1 MKPDKAE
8 IFVITEPHEVEARL
22 RELHPTLRADLL
34 LEALRAGMVEKA
46 NCTDHHPAT
55 YPGSVMY
62 GESTRMLRD
71 LLTPLGWIKCST
83 KNFETSVSPDR
94 KMAIVIVSGD
104 EWTGT
109 KSETHRPTTR
119 HEKGLVTKRAV
130 ERNRQGVLPFL
141 PSDEAANAEV
151 FGDDP
156 DEEEV
161 YQTTWFLLHCIVGD
175 DLRAEL
181 SQPTEIDETGK
192 IRQWSVRLVLDTIP
206 LDSDAM
212 SATDDEPI
220 EPVVEMRR
228 RGN

>member
-1 MKPDKAE
+1 MKSDKSGA
-8 IFVITEPHEVEARL
+8 FVITEPHEVEARL
-22 RELHPTLRADLL
+22 RKLHPTLRVDLL
-34 LEALRAGMVEKA
+34 LEALRAGMVERA
-46 NCTDHHPAT
+46 HCTNHHPAT

-71 LLTPLGWIKCST
+71 LLTPLRWAKQST

-94 KMAIVIVSGD
+94 KMAIVIASGD

-109 KSETHRPTTR
+109 KSQTHKPTTR
-119 HEKGLVTKRAV
+119 HEKGLVTRRAV
-130 ERNRQGVLPFL
+130 KRNRQGVLPFL
-141 PSDEAANAEV
+141 PSDKAANVEV
-151 FGDDP
+151 FSDDP
-156 DEEEV
+156 GEEEV
-161 YQTTWFLLHCIVGD
+161 YQTTWFLLHCIVGG

-192 IRQWSVRLVLDTIP
+192 IRQWSVRLVLDSIP

-212 SATDDEPI
+212 PVTDDEPI